1 MKGKKY
7 YSDYHVWIEPIHPSV
22 VRLGLSA
29 QMREHLGDILH
40 VDLPSLGAFVKE
52 GEELCVLESSIS
64 DRSSFSGFRRGVR
77 GQCRA

>member
-52 GEELCVLESSIS
+52 G
-64 DRSSFSGFRRGVR
+64 
-77 GQCRA
+77 